1 MQHQFIIYDL
11 LILTDSYEIKA
22 NTPYILKRC
31 NAIFYEE
38 IKLKL
43 DYGIKYHLIDNPI
56 DKEWCIFICVPND
69 TRLSLLD
76 IIKLKHTISY
86 ESIGYNLDSIKK
98 EELINLYYIN
108 GLLKI
113 DLNNFGLNYLY
124 NKYSNLISNNETLF
138 IPNHLY
144 RILT

>member
-38 IKLKL
+38 IKLEL

-56 DKEWCIFICVPND
+56 DKEWCIFIYLPND
-69 TRLSLLD
+69 SRLSLLD
-76 IIKLKHTISY
+76 IINLKHTISY

-113 DLNNFGLNYLY
+113 DLNMLVKNPLLN
-124 NKYSNLISNNETLF
+124 
-138 IPNHLY
+138 
-144 RILT
+144 